1 MASVADEITA
11 LLAHLPPSE
20 QERVLRFARE
30 LAHPPVFLH
39 TPLPPGTPP
48 EALLRIRVDPE
59 VGAAM
64 EAALEECERV
74 DVDGWHMTLP

>member
-1 MASVADEITA
+1 MASVVDGITS

-30 LAHPPVFLH
+30 LAHPPVFPH
-39 TPLPPGTPP
+39 APLPPGTPP

-64 EAALEECERV
+64 EAALEECERIQP
-74 DVDGWHMTLP
+74 DE